1 MTAAH
6 VLSVVIPAYNEER
19 YIATTLERVLAVDLS
34 MVGFSREVIVVDDH
48 SSDRTPEIAGTFSER
63 LWSTVCRG
71 TRERAAPFERRLRS
85 HAGTTWSSRTLT
97 SNTTRRPS
105 SRCCRALAE
114 TGADA
119 VYGSRYLNAG
129 RHPRQSRLAYLGGRS
144 LSVAVKLLTGRW
156 LSDVTTALKLL
167 PLPLIRSLELSSSGF
182 ELEAEITAKLL
193 ARGCR
198 IVEVPVSYHPRTRR
212 RARKSPS
219 GICCGASPRSSAFAE
234 VDRPQTTGYCRMLN
248 NLR

>member
-1 MTAAH
+1 MTAAR

-34 MVGFSREVIVVDDH
+34 IVGFSREVIVVDDH
-48 SSDRTPEIAGTFSER
+48 STDRTPEIAGTYSEVSLHR
-63 LWSTVCRG
+63 LPRHAGKGGAV
-71 TRERAAPFERRLRS
+71 RAAVALARGDYLVIQDADLEYDPQAFVAML
-85 HAGTTWSSRTLT
+85 
-97 SNTTRRPS
+97 
-105 SRCCRALAE
+105 RALAE

-144 LSVAVKLLTGRW
+144 LSVAVKLLTRRW

-167 PLPLIRSLELSSSGF
+167 PLPLIRSLGLSSSGF

-198 IVEVPVSYHPRTRR
+198 IVEVPVSYHPRTRQEGKKVAFRDLLRSASALVRFR
-212 RARKSPS
+212 R
-219 GICCGASPRSSAFAE
+219 G
-234 VDRPQTTGYCRMLN
+234 
-248 NLR
+248 

>member
-1 MTAAH
+1 MTSTH

-34 MVGFSREVIVVDDH
+34 IVGFSREVIVVDDH
-48 SSDRTPEIAGTFSER
+48 SSDRTPVIAGMHSGVSVHR
-63 LWSTVCRG
+63 LPRHAGKGGAV
-71 TRERAAPFERRLRS
+71 RAAVALARGDYLVIQDADLEYDPEAFVPML
-85 HAGTTWSSRTLT
+85 
-97 SNTTRRPS
+97 
-105 SRCCRALAE
+105 RALVE

-119 VYGSRYLNAG
+119 VYGSRYLHAG

-167 PLPLIRSLELSSSGF
+167 PLPLIRSLGLSSAGF

-198 IVEVPVSYHPRTRR
+198 IVEVPVSYHPRTRLEGKKVAFRDLVRSVSALVRFR
-212 RARKSPS
+212 R
-219 GICCGASPRSSAFAE
+219 G
-234 VDRPQTTGYCRMLN
+234 
-248 NLR
+248 

>member
-34 MVGFSREVIVVDDH
+34 IVGFSREVIVVDDH
-48 SSDRTPEIAGTFSER
+48 STDRTPEIAGGYAEVSLHR
-63 LWSTVCRG
+63 LPRHAGKGGAV
-71 TRERAAPFERRLRS
+71 RAAVALARGDYLVIQDADLEYDPQAFIPMLRV
-85 HAGTTWSSRTLT
+85 
-97 SNTTRRPS
+97 
-105 SRCCRALAE
+105 LAE
-114 TGADA
+114 TGAEA

-167 PLPLIRSLELSSSGF
+167 PLPLIRSLGLSSSGF

-198 IVEVPVSYHPRTRR
+198 IVEVPISYDPRTRR
-212 RARKSPS
+212 EGKKVAFLDLV
-219 GICCGASPRSSAFAE
+219 RSVSALVRF
-234 VDRPQTTGYCRMLN
+234 RRG
-248 NLR
+248 

>member
-1 MTAAH
+1 VEEPAAWAGVTSTH

-34 MVGFSREVIVVDDH
+34 IVGFSREVIVVDDH
-48 SSDRTPEIAGTFSER
+48 SSDRTPVIAGMHSGVSVHR
-63 LWSTVCRG
+63 LPRHAGKGGAV
-71 TRERAAPFERRLRS
+71 RAAVALARGDYLVIQDADLEYDPEAFVPML
-85 HAGTTWSSRTLT
+85 
-97 SNTTRRPS
+97 
-105 SRCCRALAE
+105 RALAG

-119 VYGSRYLNAG
+119 VYGSRYLHAG

-167 PLPLIRSLELSSSGF
+167 PLPLIRSLGLSSAGF

-212 RARKSPS
+212 EGKKVAFRDLV
-219 GICCGASPRSSAFAE
+219 RSVSALVRF
-234 VDRPQTTGYCRMLN
+234 RRG
-248 NLR
+248 